1 MFRHAIVLLSVVF
14 AASATAGEVQPDPVQ
29 PAPKTSKAL
38 ALRVGDRLVVLGGTF
53 AERLVASGYFE
64 TLLVSRQPKLRLSL
78 RSLAWPAD
86 EVTRKEFQ
94 FELIRY
100 MNGRKGWADGGR
112 VLLQPR
118 PRDFGDVFT
127 HLGRQ
132 RPTVLVLC
140 FGFNESF
147 RGQAGL
153 KDFRRDLAR
162 FVKELKSG
170 RRPGQK
176 ASDENPSR
184 RLVLVSPIAHESI
197 SPLAVEPAK
206 RNQQLK
212 LYSDTIGEV
221 AREAGVHFVDLFSA
235 TEQLAQLELP
245 RLTFNGVHLTE
256 YGNWLVARFLASSF
270 VATEPPW
277 EVKLDRDS
285 GRITARG
292 TRVADVKGDG
302 KRLSFTTSD
311 SQLPLPPPP
320 ADGAPKRLGVF
331 GIDLPTLTIKG
342 LGPGRWMLKL
352 NGQESVTAT
361 EKEWAAGVRLIRGGA
376 SAAVEELR
384 ETIVDKNQQFY
395 YRFRAVNGEYIYGRR
410 KNPFGTKSFP
420 PEMKKLDEMV
430 RSRDEKIWYLS
441 QPKPAVQFLLTRVEK
456 QECDAADALSSRAQR
471 GISNRQP
478 APTAEIPRSARNDR
492 LAQAGAGKKK
502 PQQKSGK
509 QKGKKRGKQRK
520 NAGRKKAAGKNDVPG
535 KEINRGG
542 AIDLKSVDPAVAI
555 KHLHV
560 TDGFRIELFAS
571 EKDFPLHNPVSMT
584 FDGRGRL
591 WVSTMP
597 TYPHVLPGEK
607 PNDKLIILE
616 DTDGDGRADT
626 HTVFADNLYLA
637 TGFELGDGGVY
648 VAQQPNLV
656 FLKDTDGD
664 GRADFRRVLLH
675 GFGTEDSHHAISAF
689 TWGPGG
695 GLYLHEG
702 TFHHSQVETPYGP
715 VRLQYAGIFRYEPK
729 TFRLEVFVSYPFA
742 NPWGHV
748 FDRWGQNFVA
758 DASGGSN
765 YFGTAF
771 SGRIDFPR
779 KHPRM
784 KEFTSTKVRPTC
796 GCELISSRHFP
807 DDFQGDFLL
816 NNCIGFQGV
825 KRHKVIST
833 GSGFTTRE
841 MDPMVF
847 STDIN
852 FRPVD
857 IQLGPDGALYL
868 CDWFNPL
875 VGHMQYSL
883 RDRRRDHS
891 HGRIWRI
898 RHKTRPLLK
907 PVHAAG
913 RTISQLAKQLL
924 SPEDRT
930 RYRARRELWQRDRDA
945 VLEEMDAWAESLV
958 KAEHPE
964 AEHELLEALWV
975 MQGFHAV
982 RPRYL
987 LRALRSPNQHAR
999 AAATRILCF
1008 QRREIP
1014 EALELMKAQVN
1025 DEFARVRLEAI
1036 RACSWFDGIDSLEVA
1051 LEALGHPRDY
1061 YIDYTLGE
1069 TVRQLEKSWK
1079 PALAAGR
1086 PVAAEN
1092 PAGLAYLLAR
1102 LSTPELV
1109 KLKPSRVV
1117 LGELVSRPRVPMAD
1131 RHKALEGL
1139 ARLNRTDPLTEL
1151 VSAIGVS
1158 DVGETAEADL
1168 VLFDLAGML
1177 TGRPPGELASVRG
1190 RLEKMATGSRREVT
1204 RQVGFAALLVSDG
1217 KSAAAWK
1224 LAGRSESGRRDLLD
1238 GLPLVPDPALRD
1250 SLFTRIKPLL
1260 APGGRP
1266 VTAEARLLRRSA
1278 FNAATAL
1285 PGHQAEVFGIL
1296 AGFARSGDQR
1306 HAAVKAISKI
1316 PKYRW
1321 APSAALPLIA
1331 SLLEFARSVPAKQR
1345 TRGDVRDALGLA
1357 GELTTLVPS
1366 EIAPGLRNQIDQ
1378 LGVRRIVIRSVPHRM
1393 KFDRTVIAVQ
1403 AGKPIEIVFE
1413 NVDIMPHNLLFTRP
1427 GQMLSVAAAA
1437 ERMATSPDAFARHF
1451 VPESKQIVAATR
1463 LLQARQTQTLVF
1475 EVPVETGEYPFVC
1488 TFPNHWR
1495 TMNGVMHVV
1504 KDLQGFLA
1512 QNPIAEPV
1520 PVESRPFVR
1529 NWSTADL
1536 AGDLAN
1542 LGRGRS
1548 YVRGKALF
1556 AAAAC
1561 RQCHRVN
1568 EVGGNVGPDLGRL
1581 DAKVTLQQ
1589 ILQSII
1595 EPSKEIKDKFRSYL
1609 VVTDAGRQYT
1619 GMILEKTPTHIR
1631 LASNPLGKAAHKP
1644 IEIPV
1649 GSIELTR
1656 PLAISLMPEK
1666 LVNTLS
1672 REEILDLVAYIEAR
1686 GRSDHRVY
1694 GAAAKS
1700 PRKSNRP
1707 KSSR

>member
-1 MFRHAIVLLSVVF
+1 MFRHVILLLSVVF
-14 AASATAGEVQPDPVQ
+14 AASVSAAEVQPVPAQ
-29 PAPKTSKAL
+29 SAPKTSRAMALKA
-38 ALRVGDRLVVLGGTF
+38 GDRLVVLGGTF

-100 MNGRKGWADGGR
+100 MNGRKGWADGGK

-132 RPTVLVLC
+132 RPTVLLLC

-162 FVKELKSG
+162 FVKDLKQG
-170 RRPGQK
+170 GQPGQQAADK
-176 ASDENPSR
+176 KLSR

-197 SPLAVEPAK
+197 SPLAVEPAQ
-206 RNQQLK
+206 RNLQLK
-212 LYSDTIGEV
+212 LYSDAIGEV
-221 AREAGVHFVDLFSA
+221 AAEAGVHFVDLFSA
-235 TEQLAQLELP
+235 TRPLAQSGSS

-256 YGNWLVARFLASSF
+256 YGNWLVARFLASSIG
-270 VATEPPW
+270 VSEPAW

-292 TRVADVKGDG
+292 TRVVDVRGDG
-302 KRLSFTTSD
+302 KRLSFATSD
-311 SQLPLPPPP
+311 NRLPLPPPP

-331 GIDLPTLTIKG
+331 GTDLPTLTVTG
-342 LGPGRWMLKL
+342 LEPGRWMLKL

-376 SAAVEELR
+376 VAAVEELR
-384 ETIVDKNQQFY
+384 GTIIDKNQQFY

-420 PEMKKLDEMV
+420 PEMKRLDAMV
-430 RSRDEKIWYLS
+430 RVRDEKIWYLS
-441 QPKPAVQFLLTRVEK
+441 QPKPAVQFQLTRIEN
-456 QECDAADALSSRAQR
+456 QECDAEEFLQADAGTRKA
-471 GISNRQP
+471 
-478 APTAEIPRSARNDR
+478 
-492 LAQAGAGKKK
+492 
-502 PQQKSGK
+502 QQKPENQK
-509 QKGKKRGKQRK
+509 RNQKGNRKKSKKVKKRKA
-520 NAGRKKAAGKNDVPG
+520 AGRKQAGLKKKVSG

-542 AIDLKSVDPAVAI
+542 AIDLKSVDPTVAI

-560 TDGFRIELFAS
+560 TEGFRIELFAS

-607 PNDKLIILE
+607 PNDKLIVLE
-616 DTDGDGRADT
+616 DTDGDGRADK
-626 HTVFADNLYLA
+626 HSVFAENLYLA

-771 SGRIDFPR
+771 SGRIDFPH

-825 KRHKVIST
+825 KRHKVIPS

-841 MDPMVF
+841 LDPLVF

-883 RDRRRDHS
+883 RDQRRDHS
-891 HGRIWRI
+891 HGRIWRV

-907 PVHAAG
+907 PVHAEG

-924 SPEDRT
+924 SAEDRT
-930 RYRARRELWQRDRDA
+930 RYRARRELWQRDRDE
-945 VLEEMDAWAESLV
+945 VLEEMEAWAQGLL

-1014 EALELMKAQVN
+1014 NALELMKAQVN
-1025 DEFARVRLEAI
+1025 DEFSRVRLEAI
-1036 RACSWFDGIDSLEVA
+1036 RACSWFDGIDPLEVA

-1069 TVRQLEKSWK
+1069 TVRQLEKFWK

-1086 PVAAEN
+1086 PVAARN

-1102 LSTPELV
+1102 MSTRELV
-1109 KLKPSRVV
+1109 TLKPSRVV
-1117 LGELVSRPRVPMAD
+1117 LDELVSRPGVPMSD
-1131 RHKALEGL
+1131 RHKALDGL
-1139 ARLNRTDPLTEL
+1139 AGLNGTDRLTEL

-1158 DVGETAEADL
+1158 DVGDSAEADL
-1168 VLFDLAGML
+1168 VLFDLAHML
-1177 TGRPPGELASVRG
+1177 TGQSPRQLATVRG
-1190 RLEKMATGSRREVT
+1190 QLEKMASGSRRAVT
-1204 RQVGFAALLVSDG
+1204 RQIGFAALLAADG
-1217 KSAAAWK
+1217 KSGAAWQ
-1224 LAGRSESGRRDLLD
+1224 LAVRSKGGRRDLLD

-1250 SLFTRIKPLL
+1250 SLFPRIKPLL
-1260 APGGRP
+1260 APPGKP
-1266 VTAEARLLRRSA
+1266 VTAEARSLRRSS
-1278 FNAATAL
+1278 FNAAAAL

-1306 HAAVKAISKI
+1306 RAAVQAISKI

-1321 APSAALPLIA
+1321 AKTAAAPLIA

-1345 TRGDVRDALGLA
+1345 TRSDVRDALGLA
-1357 GELTTLVPS
+1357 GELTTLLPPD
-1366 EIAPGLRNQIDQ
+1366 AAAGLRNQIDQ
-1378 LGVRRIVIRSVPHRM
+1378 LGVRRIVIRTVPHRM
-1393 KFDRTVIAVQ
+1393 KYDRTVIAVQ

-1427 GQMLSVAAAA
+1427 GQMLGVAAAA

-1451 VPESKQIVAATR
+1451 VPESKQIVAASR
-1463 LLQARQTQTLVF
+1463 LLQARQNQRLVF
-1475 EVPVETGEYPFVC
+1475 EVPTETGEYPFVC

-1504 KDLQGFLA
+1504 EDLQSFLA
-1512 QNPIAEPV
+1512 ENPIAEPV

-1536 AGDLAN
+1536 VGDLET

-1548 YVRGKALF
+1548 YVRGKSLF

-1568 EVGGNVGPDLGRL
+1568 EVGGNVGPDLGKL
-1581 DAKVTLQQ
+1581 DPKVTLKQ

-1595 EPSKEIKDKFRSYL
+1595 EPSKEVKDKFRSYL

-1649 GSIELTR
+1649 GSIELTK
-1656 PLAISLMPEK
+1656 PLAISLMPEN

-1694 GAAAKS
+1694 GPSTPPKS
-1700 PRKSNRP
+1700 PR
-1707 KSSR
+1707 

>member
-1 MFRHAIVLLSVVF
+1 MS
-14 AASATAGEVQPDPVQ
+14 
-29 PAPKTSKAL
+29 
-38 ALRVGDRLVVLGGTF
+38 RLVVLLVAAVLGTSLSAAEVSSAAGSEPETSPRMTFQPGDRVVLLGGTF
-53 AERLVASGYFE
+53 AERLVGSGYFE
-64 TLLVSRQPKLRLSL
+64 TLLVSRHPKLRLSL
-78 RSLAWPAD
+78 RSLAWPGD
-86 EVTRKEFQ
+86 EVTRREFQ
-94 FELIRY
+94 FELVRH
-100 MNGRKGWADGGR
+100 MNGQRGWAEGGP

-118 PRDFGDVFT
+118 PRNFGDVFS

-132 RPTVLVLC
+132 RPTVLMLC

-147 RGQAGL
+147 AGRVGL
-153 KDFRRDLAR
+153 KAFRRDLLR
-162 FVKELKSG
+162 FVEQLKGSG
-170 RRPGQK
+170 QPD
-176 ASDENPSR
+176 ASSKSSRIAR
-184 RLVLVSPIAHESI
+184 RLVLVSPLAAELI
-197 SPLAVEPAK
+197 SPLAVEGDIQRAV
-206 RNQQLK
+206 RNEQLS
-212 LYSDTIGEV
+212 LYSSAMSDV
-221 AREAGVHFVDLFSA
+221 AREAGVHFVDLFA
-235 TEQLAQLELP
+235 VTRDLP
-245 RLTFNGVHLTE
+245 QTDAGRLTFNGVHLTE
-256 YGNWLVARFLASSF
+256 YGNWLVARFLASSLGINWR
-270 VATEPPW
+270 PW
-277 EVKLDRDS
+277 DVTLDRDS
-285 GRITARG
+285 GRVVAKG
-292 TRVADVKGDG
+292 TRVLDVAGSSS
-302 KRLSFTTSD
+302 RLSFATSD
-311 SQLPLPPPP
+311 LRLPLPPPP
-320 ADGAPKRLGVF
+320 SDGAPKQLGSF
-331 GIDLPTLTIKG
+331 GIDLPTLRVKG
-342 LGPGRWMLKL
+342 LGRGRWVLKL
-352 NGQESVTAT
+352 NGKESVTAT
-361 EKEWAAGVRLIRGGA
+361 DREWAEGVRLTQGGA
-376 SAAVEELR
+376 MTAVEALR
-384 ETIVDKNQQFY
+384 ETIIDKNRQFY

-420 PEMKKLDEMV
+420 PEMKKLDEMIRV
-430 RSRDEKIWYLS
+430 RDEKIWYQS
-441 QPKPAVQFLLTRVEK
+441 QPKPTVQFELTRVGLG
-456 QECDAADALSSRAQR
+456 ECDVEEL
-471 GISNRQP
+471 P
-478 APTAEIPRSARNDR
+478 VEIPRVARNDKGQVSG
-492 LAQAGAGKKK
+492 LGKKVGPAAK
-502 PQQKSGK
+502 TKTK
-509 QKGKKRGKQRK
+509 TKTKKRS
-520 NAGRKKAAGKNDVPG
+520 AAKKKRRAAGGKNFVPG

-542 AIDLKSVDPAVAI
+542 AIDLKSVDPEVAI
-555 KHLHV
+555 GHLKV

-571 EKDFPLHNPVSMT
+571 EKDFPLYNPVSMT
-584 FDGRGRL
+584 WDGRGRL

-597 TYPHVLPGEK
+597 TYPHVVPGEP

-616 DTDGDGRADT
+616 DTDGDGRADR
-626 HTVFADNLYLA
+626 HSVFAENLYLA
-637 TGFELGDGGVY
+637 AGFELGDGGVY

-664 GRADFRRVLLH
+664 GKADYRRVVLH

-715 VRLQYAGIFRYEPK
+715 VRLQYGGIFRYEPK

-748 FDRWGQNFVA
+748 WDRWGQNFVA

-779 KHPRM
+779 KHAVM

-796 GCELISSRHFP
+796 GCELVSSRHFP
-807 DDFQGDFLL
+807 ADFQGDFLL

-841 MDPMVF
+841 LDPLVY

-857 IQLGPDGALYL
+857 IQFGPDGALYL

-875 VGHMQYSL
+875 IGHMQYSL
-883 RDRRRDHS
+883 RDERRDHS

-898 RHKTRPLLK
+898 RHKTRALLK

-913 RTISQLAKQLL
+913 RTIGELAGQLR

-930 RYRARRELWQRDRDA
+930 RYRARRELWQRDREE
-945 VLEEMDAWAESLV
+945 VLVEMDAWGEGLM
-958 KAEHPE
+958 KAEHVE

-987 LRALRSPNQHAR
+987 LRALRSPNADAR

-1008 QRREIP
+1008 QRRGIP
-1014 EALELMKAQVN
+1014 EALEWLEVQVN
-1025 DEFARVRLEAI
+1025 DESSRVRLEAI
-1036 RACSWFDGIDSLEVA
+1036 RACSWFDGVAAVEVA
-1051 LEALGHPRDY
+1051 LQALGHPRDD
-1061 YIDYTLGE
+1061 YIDYTLSE
-1069 TVRQLEKSWK
+1069 AIRQLEKDWK
-1079 PALAAGR
+1079 PALASGR
-1086 PVAAEN
+1086 PVAAKN

-1102 LSTPELV
+1102 LSTVELV
-1109 KLKPSRVV
+1109 TLEPSRVV
-1117 LGELVSRPRVPMAD
+1117 LGELVSRPRVPMPD
-1131 RHKALEGL
+1131 RHKALDGL
-1139 ARLNRTDPLTEL
+1139 AKLNGTTRLSEL

-1158 DVGETAEADL
+1158 DAGESAEAEL
-1168 VLFDLAGML
+1168 VLFDLAHML
-1177 TGRPPGELASVRG
+1177 TGQSPKQLSTVRG
-1190 RLEKMATGSRREVT
+1190 RLESLATKSRRAVA
-1204 RQVGFAALLVSDG
+1204 RQIGFAALISADG
-1217 KSAAAWK
+1217 RSMAAWQ
-1224 LAGRSESGRRDLLD
+1224 LAGRSEIGRLDLLD
-1238 GLPLVPDPALRD
+1238 GLGLVPDPKLRD
-1250 SLFTRIKPLL
+1250 SLYVRIKPLL
-1260 APGGRP
+1260 S
-1266 VTAEARLLRRSA
+1266 ARSPSTRASRALRRSA
-1278 FNAATAL
+1278 FNAATSL
-1285 PGHQAEVFGIL
+1285 PGHESEVFGIL

-1306 HAAVKAISKI
+1306 HVAVQAISRI

-1321 APSAALPLIA
+1321 SKPVAGPLIA
-1331 SLLEFARSVPAKQR
+1331 SLLAFARSVPARQR

-1357 GELTTLVPS
+1357 GELTTLLPTAEGLRLRG
-1366 EIAPGLRNQIDQ
+1366 EIAE
-1378 LGVRRIVIRSVPHRM
+1378 LGVRRIVIRPVPHRM
-1393 KFDRTVIAVQ
+1393 KYDRTVIAVQ
-1403 AGKPIEIVFE
+1403 AGKPIEIVFD

-1427 GQMLSVAAAA
+1427 GQMLSVAQAA
-1437 ERMATSPDAFARHF
+1437 ERMATSPDAFSRNF
-1451 VPESKQIVAATR
+1451 VPESNQIVAATR
-1463 LLQARQTQTLVF
+1463 LLQARQSQKLVF
-1475 EVPVETGEYPFVC
+1475 DVPKETGEYPFVC

-1504 KDLQGFLA
+1504 DDLQLFLA
-1512 QNPIAEPV
+1512 RNPIAEPV

-1536 AGDLAN
+1536 AGDLES

-1548 YVRGKALF
+1548 YVRGKSLF

-1581 DAKVTLQQ
+1581 DAKVTRAQ

-1609 VVTDAGRQYT
+1609 LVTDAGRQYT
-1619 GMILEKTPTHIR
+1619 GMILEKTPTKIR
-1631 LASNPLGKAAHKP
+1631 LATNPLGQSVHKP

-1649 GSIELTR
+1649 SSIELTK

-1672 REEILDLVAYIEAR
+1672 RQEILDLIAYIEAR

-1694 GAAAKS
+1694 GGMGASGRKPS
-1700 PRKSNRP
+1700 P
-1707 KSSR
+1707 

>member
-1 MFRHAIVLLSVVF
+1 MFRHAILLLSVVS
-14 AASATAGEVQPDPVQ
+14 AASAPAAEVQQVSGQ
-29 PAPKTSKAL
+29 QAPKISKAL
-38 ALRVGDRLVVLGGTF
+38 ALRAGDRLVVLGGTF

-94 FELIRY
+94 FDLIRY

-147 RGQAGL
+147 RGAEGL
-153 KDFRRDLAR
+153 KDFRQDLAR
-162 FVKELKSG
+162 FVKELKQG
-170 RRPGQK
+170 GQPGKK
-176 ASDENPSR
+176 ASDEKPPR

-212 LYSDTIGEV
+212 LYSDAIGEV
-221 AREAGVHFVDLFSA
+221 ARQAGVHFVDLFS
-235 TEQLAQLELP
+235 TTRQLAQSGSS

-256 YGNWLVARFLASSF
+256 YGNWLVAQFLASSIG
-270 VATEPPW
+270 AIEPSW
-277 EVKLDRDS
+277 EVMLDRDS
-285 GRITARG
+285 GRIMARG
-292 TRVADVKGDG
+292 TRVVDVQGDG
-302 KRLSFTTSD
+302 KRLSFATSD
-311 SQLPLPPPP
+311 RQLPLPPPP
-320 ADGAPKRLGVF
+320 SDGAPKRLGEF

-342 LGPGRWMLKL
+342 LEPGRWLLKL

-376 SAAVEELR
+376 VAAVEELR
-384 ETIVDKNQQFY
+384 GTIIDKNQQFY

-420 PEMKKLDEMV
+420 PEMKTLDEMV

-441 QPKPAVQFLLTRVEK
+441 QPKPAVQFQLTRIEK
-456 QECDAADALSSRAQR
+456 QECD
-471 GISNRQP
+471 
-478 APTAEIPRSARNDR
+478 TAEVEIPCSVGNDMV
-492 LAQAGAGKKK
+492 AQAGAAKKK
-502 PQQKSGK
+502 SQRKSGK
-509 QKGKKRGKQRK
+509 KTGNRKGKKRK
-520 NAGRKKAAGKNDVPG
+520 NAGRKKAAGKNNVSG

-542 AIDLKSVDPAVAI
+542 AIDLKSVDPSVAI

-560 TDGFRIELFAS
+560 TEGFRIELFAS

-616 DTDGDGRADT
+616 DTDGDGRADK
-626 HTVFADNLYLA
+626 HTVFAENLYLA

-771 SGRIDFPR
+771 SGRIDFPH

-796 GCELISSRHFP
+796 GCELVSSRHFP

-825 KRHKVIST
+825 KRHKVIPS

-841 MDPMVF
+841 LDPMVF

-857 IQLGPDGALYL
+857 IQFGPDGALYL

-907 PVHAAG
+907 PVHAEG

-945 VLEEMDAWAESLV
+945 VLKEMEAWAEGLV

-964 AEHELLEALWV
+964 AEHELLEVLWV

-987 LRALRSPNQHAR
+987 QRALRSPNQHAR

-1014 EALELMKAQVN
+1014 DALELMKPQVN

-1036 RACSWFDGIDSLEVA
+1036 RACSWFDGIDALEVA

-1069 TVRQLEKSWK
+1069 TVRQLEKFWK
-1079 PALAAGR
+1079 PALAAGQ

-1092 PAGLAYLLAR
+1092 PAGLAYLLTR
-1102 LSTPELV
+1102 MSTRELV
-1109 KLKPSRVV
+1109 KLKPSHVV

-1131 RHKALEGL
+1131 RHKALDGL
-1139 ARLNRTDPLTEL
+1139 ARLNRTDRLTEL
-1151 VSAIGVS
+1151 VSAIGIS
-1158 DVGETAEADL
+1158 DVGDSAEADL
-1168 VLFDLAGML
+1168 VLFDLAHML
-1177 TGRPPGELASVRG
+1177 TGQAPRQLASVRG
-1190 RLEKMATGSRREVT
+1190 QLEKMATGSRRAVT
-1204 RQVGFAALLVSDG
+1204 RQIGFAALLAADG
-1217 KSAAAWK
+1217 KSGAAWQ

-1260 APGGRP
+1260 APPGRP
-1266 VTAEARLLRRSA
+1266 VTQEARLLRRSS

-1296 AGFARSGDQR
+1296 AGFARKGDQR
-1306 HAAVKAISKI
+1306 QAAVQAISKI

-1321 APSAALPLIA
+1321 AKTAAAPLIA
-1331 SLLEFARSVPAKQR
+1331 SLLEFARSVPPKQR
-1345 TRGDVRDALGLA
+1345 TRADVREALGLA
-1357 GELTTLVPS
+1357 GELTTLLPS
-1366 EIAPGLRNQIDQ
+1366 DVAPGLRNQIDQ

-1393 KFDRTVIAVQ
+1393 KYDRTVIAVQ

-1413 NVDIMPHNLLFTRP
+1413 NIDIMPHNLLFTRP
-1427 GQMLSVAAAA
+1427 GQMLSVAGAA

-1451 VPESKQIVAATR
+1451 VPESKQIVAASR
-1463 LLQARQTQTLVF
+1463 LLQARQIQRLVF
-1475 EVPVETGEYPFVC
+1475 EVPAETGEYPFVC

-1504 KDLQGFLA
+1504 KDLQSFLA
-1512 QNPIAEPV
+1512 ENPIAEPV

-1536 AGDLAN
+1536 VGDLET

-1609 VVTDAGRQYT
+1609 VVTDSGRQHT

-1649 GSIELTR
+1649 GSIELTK

-1700 PRKSNRP
+1700 GRKSNRP
-1707 KSSR
+1707 KPPR

>member
-1 MFRHAIVLLSVVF
+1 MTRHAIVLTLLGLLIPVS
-14 AASATAGEVQPDPVQ
+14 ASGSPGTTDRLTL
-29 PAPKTSKAL
+29 KT
-38 ALRVGDRLVVLGGTF
+38 GDRVVLLGGTF
-53 AERLVASGYFE
+53 AERLVSAGYFE

-100 MNGRKGWADGGR
+100 MNGRRGWAEGDR

-118 PRDFGDVFT
+118 PRDFGDVFS

-132 RPTVLVLC
+132 QPTVLLLC

-147 RGQAGL
+147 RGRAGL
-153 KDFRRDLAR
+153 KDFQKDLES
-162 FVKELKSG
+162 FVRQLKRGAKTDQPKTRVTIS
-170 RRPGQK
+170 PQI
-176 ASDENPSR
+176 
-184 RLVLVSPIAHESI
+184 VLVSPTAQESI
-197 SPLAVEPAK
+197 SPLAVEPSK
-206 RNQQLK
+206 RNEQLK
-212 LYSDTIGEV
+212 MYSEAMGDV
-221 AREAGVHFVDLFSA
+221 ARRAGVHFIDLFMATRRLSA
-235 TEQLAQLELP
+235 SGKT
-245 RLTFNGVHLTE
+245 RLTFNGAHLTG
-256 YGNWLVARFLASSF
+256 YGNWVVSRILVDSLGIDEQSWR
-270 VATEPPW
+270 VT
-277 EVKLDRDS
+277 LDRDS
-285 GRITARG
+285 GQVTAHG
-292 TRVADVKGDG
+292 TRVVDVAGDE
-302 KRLSFTTSD
+302 KQLRFATSD
-311 SQLPLPPPP
+311 RQLPLPPPP
-320 ADGAPKRLGVF
+320 ADGTPGQLGAL
-331 GIDLPTLTIKG
+331 GDNLPTLVIKG
-342 LGPGRWMLKL
+342 LQAGRWTLKL
-352 NGQESVTAT
+352 NGKKSVTAT
-361 EKEWAAGVRLIRGGA
+361 DKEWAAGVRLVRGGA
-376 SAAVEELR
+376 VAAVEELR
-384 ETIVDKNQQFY
+384 GTIVDKNQQFY

-420 PEMKKLDEMV
+420 PEMKKLDQMIQA
-430 RSRDEKIWYLS
+430 RDEKIWYLA
-441 QPKPAVQFLLTRVEK
+441 QPKPTVQFELTRLESGDRETSCGDEFVEDSVSLVAAVQRF
-456 QECDAADALSSRAQR
+456 Q
-471 GISNRQP
+471 GN
-478 APTAEIPRSARNDR
+478 
-492 LAQAGAGKKK
+492 QAKKK
-502 PQQKSGK
+502 NRKKAG
-509 QKGKKRGKQRK
+509 GKKRGK
-520 NAGRKKAAGKNDVPG
+520 KKGSTKQNVSG

-542 AIDLKSVDPAVAI
+542 TIDLKSVDAEVAI

-560 TDGFRIELFAS
+560 TEGFRIELFAS

-584 FDGRGRL
+584 WDGRGRL

-597 TYPHVLPGEK
+597 SYPHAVPGET

-616 DTDGDGRADT
+616 DTNGDGRADK
-626 HTVFADNLYLA
+626 HSVFADKLYLA
-637 TGFELGDGGVY
+637 AGFELGDGGVY

-729 TFRLEVFVSYPFA
+729 TYRLEVFVSYPFA

-771 SGRIDFPR
+771 SGRIDFPH
-779 KHPRM
+779 KHARM

-796 GCELISSRHFP
+796 GCELVSSRHFP

-825 KRHKVIST
+825 KRHKVIPSD
-833 GSGFTTRE
+833 SGFTTRE
-841 MDPMVF
+841 LAPMVH

-875 VGHMQYSL
+875 IGHMQYSL
-883 RDRRRDHS
+883 RDQRRDHS

-907 PVHAAG
+907 PVHAEG
-913 RTISQLAKQLL
+913 RTVKQLAKQLL
-924 SPEDRT
+924 AHEDRT
-930 RYRARRELWQRDRDA
+930 RYRARRELWQRDRDE
-945 VLEEMDAWAESLV
+945 VLAEMEGWAEGLV
-958 KAEHPE
+958 KAKHPG

-987 LRALRSPNQHAR
+987 KRALRSPNKHAR

-1014 EALELMKAQVN
+1014 EALELLTSQIN
-1025 DEFARVRLEAI
+1025 DEFSRVRLEAI
-1036 RACSWFDGIDSLEVA
+1036 RACSWFDGVEAVEVA
-1051 LEALGHPRDY
+1051 LQALNHPRDY

-1069 TVRQLEKSWK
+1069 TVRQLKKDWH
-1079 PALAAGR
+1079 PALVAGS
-1086 PVAAEN
+1086 PVAVN
-1092 PAGLAYLLAR
+1092 HPAGLGYLLAR
-1102 LSTPELV
+1102 LTIPELA
-1109 KLKPSRVV
+1109 KLKPGRAVFS
-1117 LGELVSRPRVPMAD
+1117 ELVSRPRVPMAE
-1131 RHKALEGL
+1131 RHRALDGL
-1139 ARLNRTDPLTEL
+1139 ARLNGTDRLTEL
-1151 VSAIGVS
+1151 VAAIGVS
-1158 DVGETAEADL
+1158 DAGDAADAEL
-1168 VLFDLAGML
+1168 VLFDLAHML
-1177 TGRPPGELASVRG
+1177 TGQAPKKLGAARKQ
-1190 RLEKMATGSRREVT
+1190 LERMATKSGRGVT
-1204 RQVGFAALLVSDG
+1204 RQIGFAALLTADG

-1224 LAGRSESGRRDLLD
+1224 LAQGSVSGRLDLMQ

-1250 SLFTRIKPLL
+1250 SLFPQIKPLL
-1260 APGGRP
+1260 ARPAKP
-1266 VTAEARLLRRSA
+1266 VTPEALALRRSA

-1285 PGHQAEVFGIL
+1285 PGHQSEVFRIL
-1296 AGFARSGDQR
+1296 AEFVRRGDQR
-1306 HAAVKAISKI
+1306 HAAVQAISRI

-1321 APSAALPLIA
+1321 DKDQAAPLVT
-1331 SLLEFARSVPAKQR
+1331 SLLQFARGVPAKQR
-1345 TRGDVRDALGLA
+1345 TRADVRDALGLS
-1357 GELTTLVPS
+1357 GELTTLLPM
-1366 EIAPGLRNQIDQ
+1366 ADAARLRTQIDQ
-1378 LGVRRIVIRSVPHRM
+1378 LGVRRIVIRPVPHRM
-1393 KFDRTVIAVQ
+1393 KYDRTVIAVQ
-1403 AGKPIEIVFE
+1403 AGKPIEIVFD

-1427 GQMLSVAAAA
+1427 GGMLSVAQAA
-1437 ERMATSPDAFARHF
+1437 ERMATLPDAFARHF
-1451 VPESKQIVAATR
+1451 VPESDQVVAATR
-1463 LLQARQTQTLVF
+1463 LLQARQSQRLVF
-1475 EVPVETGEYPFVC
+1475 DVPGQTGEYPFVC

-1504 KDLQGFLA
+1504 DDLQTFLA
-1512 QNPIAEPV
+1512 ENPIAEPV

-1529 NWSTADL
+1529 NWSVADL
-1536 AGDLAN
+1536 SGDLDK

-1548 YVRGKALF
+1548 FVRGKALF

-1561 RQCHRVN
+1561 QQCHRVN

-1581 DAKVTLQQ
+1581 DAKVTRKQ

-1609 VVTDAGRQYT
+1609 LVTDDGRQHT
-1619 GMILEKTPTHIR
+1619 GMILQKTPTQIR
-1631 LASNPLGKAAHKP
+1631 LATNPLGKASHKP
-1644 IEIPV
+1644 VEIPV
-1649 GSIELTR
+1649 SSIELTK
-1656 PLAISLMPEK
+1656 PLPISLMPEK
-1666 LVNTLS
+1666 LLNTLS
-1672 REEILDLVAYIEAR
+1672 REEILDLVAYVEAR
-1686 GRSDHRVY
+1686 GRSDHRLF
-1694 GAAAKS
+1694 GRGGGDG
-1700 PRKSNRP
+1700 RK
-1707 KSSR
+1707 